1 MNSEERESRETRIKK
16 LRDRA
21 NEIRAAA
28 AKFSDQRARERM
40 TNIAKT
46 YDNTADLMERILD
59 RRG

>member
-40 TNIAKT
+40 ANIAKT
-46 YDNTADLMERILD
+46 YDNTADLMERL
-59 RRG
+59 G